1 MKQPLCELCGNPMP
15 KGEEMFKFHGYS
27 GDCPPKV
34 TGQLA
39 TDTQQVTE
47 PVEIAP
53 KSPQANIELDEILAL
68 IQLEIDYADTHG
80 GCPPAVKGVTRKGV
94 AEAKARL
101 LAWNKAS
108 NKAAVEYAYLRGIE
122 KGVVDGNKRVK
133 AAVVE
138 ARIDELKRAAPFI
151 NSSTYLEARDFELS
165 KEQA

>member
-53 KSPQANIELDEILAL
+53 KSPQANTELDEILAL

-80 GCPPAVKGVTRKGV
+80 GCPPAVIGVTNPQLVRHY
-94 AEAKARL
+94 L
-101 LAWNKAS
+101 LKF
-108 NKAAVEYAYLRGIE
+108 
-122 KGVVDGNKRVK
+122 
-133 AAVVE
+133 
-138 ARIDELKRAAPFI
+138 LK
-151 NSSTYLEARDFELS
+151 ED
-165 KEQA
+165 